1 MKSELMTQLADLL
14 ERWDTLSAAA
24 VEKMEMAQRPEQGGF
39 YAGVL
44 FGMDVARD
52 ELAAAL
58 ARSMV
63 ESSKSPADVMKA
75 AGQPPN

>member
-1 MKSELMTQLADLL
+1 MTSELITYVSDLL
-14 ERWDTLSAAA
+14 DRWETLSTAAA
-24 VEKMEMAQRPEQGGF
+24 ERVEAANQPVQGGF

-58 ARSMV
+58 ARAMHETAKPV
-63 ESSKSPADVMKA
+63 DVTSSTGTSS
-75 AGQPPN
+75 N

>member
-1 MKSELMTQLADLL
+1 MTSELIIQLTTLL
-14 ERWDTLSAAA
+14 DRWENLSSAAA
-24 VEKMEMAQRPEQGGF
+24 EKVEAADQPIQGGF

-58 ARSMV
+58 AQAMAETANRSTGMI
-63 ESSKSPADVMKA
+63 KS
-75 AGQPPN
+75 AGQPLN

>member
-1 MKSELMTQLADLL
+1 MTTDLITNLTDLL
-14 ERWDTLSAAA
+14 DRWESLSMAAA
-24 VEKMEMAQRPEQGGF
+24 EKVEAAGQPIQGGF

-58 ARSMV
+58 ANAMI
-63 ESSKSPADVMKA
+63 EA
-75 AGQPPN
+75 AKPTTSIM

>member
-1 MKSELMTQLADLL
+1 MTSELISQLNDLL

-58 ARSMV
+58 AQALV
-63 ESSKSPADVMKA
+63 ETAKPLSDVMNS
-75 AGQPPN
+75 AGLPPN

>member
-1 MKSELMTQLADLL
+1 MTTDLITYVSDLL
-14 ERWDTLSAAA
+14 DRWENLSTAAA
-24 VEKMEMAQRPEQGGF
+24 ERVEAAHQPIQGGF

-58 ARSMV
+58 ARAMSETAKPV
-63 ESSKSPADVMKA
+63 DVASSARTSS
-75 AGQPPN
+75 N